1 MTLEPNRKDIERH
14 IELLTQPWKDAS
26 LVAHSEIR
34 CLKENSG
41 SRSILFNPLDDDET
55 DETVSNLI
63 GLNEVG
69 WNCYIC
75 VNPID
80 PDHHAP
86 ARDRDIIAA
95 FYAFID
101 ADDENA
107 ANNISQSPLLPDFC
121 VQTGTIP
128 EKRMHA
134 YWSVSNVPCLEEWT
148 EVQSKMIGYFGS
160 DPAIKNPSRIMRMA
174 GTISYP
180 KEDKILRGY
189 IPEITHLVE
198 YSNEI

>member
-1 MTLEPNRKDIERH
+1 MTLEPNRVDIERH
-14 IELLTQPWKDAS
+14 IELLTQPWRDAD
-26 LVAHSEIR
+26 LVANAEIR
-34 CLKENSG
+34 CLKENGG
-41 SRSILFNPLDDDET
+41 SKSYLFNPSDGDET
-55 DETVSNLI
+55 DEAVSKMI
-63 GLNEVG
+63 RLNEVV

-80 PDHHAP
+80 PDHRAP
-86 ARDRDIIAA
+86 ARDKDILTA

-101 ADDENA
+101 ADNENA
-107 ANNISQSPLLPDFC
+107 ANNITQSPILSDFC

-134 YWSVSNVPCLEEWT
+134 YWSVSDVPCLQRWS
-148 EVQSKMIGYFGS
+148 EVQSQMIGYFGS

-180 KEDKILRGY
+180 KADKISRGY

-198 YSNEI
+198 YAK

>member
-1 MTLEPNRKDIERH
+1 MTQEPNRVDIERH
-14 IELLTQPWKDAS
+14 IELLTQPWKDTHLA
-26 LVAHSEIR
+26 ANSEIR
-34 CLKENSG
+34 CLKDKVG
-41 SRSILFNPLDDDET
+41 SKSILFNPADGDET
-55 DETVSNLI
+55 DEAVSKMI
-63 GLNEVG
+63 RLNEVG

-80 PDHHAP
+80 PDHRAP
-86 ARDRDIIAA
+86 ARDRDILTA

-107 ANNISQSPLLPDFC
+107 ANNIKQSPLLPDFC

-134 YWSVSNVPCLEEWT
+134 YWSVSDVPCLESWS
-148 EVQSKMIGYFGS
+148 EVQSKIIDYFGS

-180 KEDKILRGY
+180 KEDKISRGY

-198 YSNEI
+198 YAK

>member
-1 MTLEPNRKDIERH
+1 MTLEPNRVDIERH
-14 IELLTQPWKDAS
+14 IELLTQPWKDTHLA
-26 LVAHSEIR
+26 ANSEIR
-34 CLKENSG
+34 CLKDKVG
-41 SRSILFNPLDDDET
+41 SKSILFNPADGDET
-55 DETVSNLI
+55 DEAVSKMI
-63 GLNEVG
+63 RLNEVG

-80 PDHHAP
+80 PNHHKA
-86 ARDRDIIAA
+86 ACDTDIITA

-107 ANNISQSPLLPDFC
+107 ANNISQSPIPPDFC

-134 YWSVSNVPCLEEWT
+134 YWSVSDVPCLESWS
-148 EVQSKMIGYFGS
+148 EVQSKMIGYFSS

-180 KEDKILRGY
+180 KEDKISRGY

-198 YSNEI
+198 YAK

>member
-14 IELLTQPWKDAS
+14 IELLTQPWKDAD
-26 LVAHSEIR
+26 LVANTEIR
-34 CLKENSG
+34 CLKEKSG
-41 SRSILFNPLDDDET
+41 SKSILFDPADGDET
-55 DETVSNLI
+55 DDAVSNLI
-63 GLNEVG
+63 RLNEVE

-80 PDHHAP
+80 PDHLAP
-86 ARDRDIIAA
+86 ARDKDIITA
-95 FYAFID
+95 FYTFID

-134 YWSVSNVPCLEEWT
+134 YWSVSDVPCLEEWS
-148 EVQSKMIGYFGS
+148 EVQSQMIGYFGS
-160 DPAIKNPSRIMRMA
+160 DPAITNPSRIMRLA

-180 KEDKILRGY
+180 IKRKISRGY
-189 IPEITHLVE
+189 SPELTCLLE
-198 YSNEI
+198 YANEI

>member
-1 MTLEPNRKDIERH
+1 MTLEPNRVDIERH
-14 IELLTQPWKDAS
+14 IELLSQPWKDANLS
-26 LVAHSEIR
+26 ANAEIR
-34 CLKENSG
+34 CLDGNG
-41 SRSILFNPLDDDET
+41 RSKSYLFNPLDSDET
-55 DETVSNLI
+55 DHAVSKMI
-63 GLNEVG
+63 GLNDVG

-80 PDHHAP
+80 PGHRAP
-86 ARDRDIIAA
+86 ARDRDILTA

-107 ANNISQSPLLPDFC
+107 SSNITQSPLLPDFC
-121 VQTGTIP
+121 IQTGTIP

-134 YWSVSNVPCLEEWT
+134 YWSVSDVPCLQEWS
-148 EVQSKMIGYFGS
+148 EVQSKLIGYFGS

-180 KEDKILRGY
+180 KEDKISRGY

-198 YSNEI
+198 NAK

>member
-1 MTLEPNRKDIERH
+1 MSLEPNQNDVERH
-14 IELLTQPWKDAS
+14 IELLTQPWKDANIS
-26 LVAHSEIR
+26 ANTEIR
-34 CLKENSG
+34 CLNGNGG
-41 SRSILFNPLDDDET
+41 SKSYLFNPADDDEI
-55 DETVSNLI
+55 DDAVSKLI
-63 GLNEVG
+63 KLNEVG

-86 ARDRDIIAA
+86 ARDQDIVTAY
-95 FYAFID
+95 YAFID

-107 ANNISQSPLLPDFC
+107 ANNITQSPILPDFC

-134 YWSVSNVPCLEEWT
+134 YWSVSDVPCLEEWS
-148 EVQSKMIGYFGS
+148 ELQSRMISYFGS
-160 DPAIKNPSRIMRMA
+160 DPAIKNPSRIMRLA
-174 GTISYP
+174 GTTSYP
-180 KEDKILRGY
+180 KEDKISRGY

-198 YSNEI
+198 YAR

>member
-1 MTLEPNRKDIERH
+1 MTLEPNREDIERQ
-14 IELLTQPWKDAS
+14 IELLTQPWQDTDLA
-26 LVAHSEIR
+26 ANAEIR
-34 CLKENSG
+34 CLSEKAG
-41 SRSILFNPLDDDET
+41 SKSILFNPADGDET
-55 DETVSNLI
+55 DEAVTKMI
-63 GLNEVG
+63 RLNEFG

-80 PDHHAP
+80 PNHHKA
-86 ARDRDIIAA
+86 ARDTDIITA

-107 ANNISQSPLLPDFC
+107 ANNISQSPIPPDFC

-134 YWSVSNVPCLEEWT
+134 YWSISDVPCLEEWS
-148 EVQSKMIGYFGS
+148 EVQSQMIGYFGS
-160 DPAIKNPSRIMRMA
+160 DPAIINPSRIMRLA

-180 KEDKILRGY
+180 IKRKISRGY
-189 IPEITHLVE
+189 SPEVTCLME
-198 YSNEI
+198 YAK